1 MSQSV
6 KYDLT
11 VGSAY
16 NSRNVK
22 YQKFGWESKRSNG
35 LDGKLVIGFKR
46 SIYKYADT
54 LFMIAFNKIYN
65 LMYKLYDLFVFLFE
79 LSNW

>member
-22 YQKFGWESKRSNG
+22 YQKLGWESKRSNG

-54 LFMIAFNKIYN
+54 LFALASKKMND
-65 LMYKLYDLFVFLFE
+65 LMYKLYDLIYLC
-79 LSNW
+79 LI